1 MKVNPITNNT
11 TFSSKIKYNETMQKG
26 FELAK
31 EAAKSPTKKNID
43 FAKTFSDNIRTI
55 LNDGRNDSIVSSS
68 FVFIVSIVTCSF
80 KSSLEARSFASW
92 VQI

>member
-1 MKVNPITNNT
+1 MCKMKVNPITNNT

-43 FAKTFSDNIRTI
+43 FAKTFSDNITDVMTALKSYKNQKINTMKAMSVPKKQTI
-55 LNDGRNDSIVSSS
+55 
-68 FVFIVSIVTCSF
+68 
-80 KSSLEARSFASW
+80 SLLSW
-92 VQI
+92 T

>member
-55 LNDGRNDSIVSSS
+55 LNDGRNDSIE
-68 FVFIVSIVTCSF
+68 ILQ
-80 KSSLEARSFASW
+80 KSMKAISVPKKQTILLLSW
-92 VQI
+92 T

>member
-31 EAAKSPTKKNID
+31 EAAKSPTKKNIQTSL
-43 FAKTFSDNIRTI
+43 KLSLTI
-55 LNDGRNDSIVSSS
+55 SEL
-68 FVFIVSIVTCSF
+68 F
-80 KSSLEARSFASW
+80 
-92 VQI
+92 

>member
-55 LNDGRNDSIVSSS
+55 LNDGRNDSIE
-68 FVFIVSIVTCSF
+68 ILQ
-80 KSSLEARSFASW
+80 KSKINTMKAMSVPKKQTISLLSW
-92 VQI
+92 T